1 MSNAQAIATVTAA
14 LSQLIQQEIQ
24 VDVAGAIVST
34 MRPDLAGNNSTEAKV
49 NVFLYQV
56 TTNASLRNIDLP
68 SRRSDGS
75 LSQKP
80 KAALDLH
87 YLLTFYGN
95 ESTLVPQ
102 LLLGSTVRTLHS
114 EPQLT
119 RMRITNVVNS
129 LSYLTGSTLADDPE
143 LVKFTPLPLSI
154 EELSKL
160 WSILLTTPYALSM
173 IYVATVV
180 LIESD
185 ASPAI
190 ARPVQT
196 PMLYVMPFRQPIIEQ
211 IISQKDIDQPGV
223 THPIVVGD
231 TLVLIGRQLQ
241 SDDPTITSQ
250 VQIGVTPVVT
260 TNAGINRLS
269 FVVPD
274 TLQAGIQGVQVVQK
288 LLLGNPAMQ
297 HNGFESNVVPF
308 VLRPVIK
315 SVSRTNVVDKGNGLF
330 SVEFT
335 VTLTTQV
342 GAMQRAVLVLNS
354 VPGTVPPVGWSFVSD
369 SHAATATDTLTFKSS
384 DVVGSYREVEVSAA
398 TYLVSVQ
405 IDGAQSVVDSTSPQI
420 TIP

>member
-1 MSNAQAIATVTAA
+1 MSNAQAIATVTAT

-24 VDVAGAIVST
+24 VDVPGAIVST
-34 MRPDLAGNNSTEAKV
+34 VRPDIAGNNSAEAKV

-95 ESTLVPQ
+95 EATLVPQ

-119 RMRITNVVNS
+119 RQRITGVVNS

-160 WSILLTTPYALSM
+160 WSVLLTTPYALSM
-173 IYVATVV
+173 IYIATVV

-211 IISQKDIDQPGV
+211 VISQKDIDQPGV
-223 THPIVVGD
+223 IHPIVVGD
-231 TLVLIGRQLQ
+231 TLVLVGRQLQ

-250 VQIGVTPVVT
+250 VQIGVTPVAT

-269 FVVPD
+269 FVVPN

-288 LLLGNPAMQ
+288 LLLGNPAVP
-297 HNGFESNVVPF
+297 HNGFESNVIPF
-308 VLRPVIK
+308 VLRPVVTN
-315 SVSRTNVVDKGNGLF
+315 VSKANVVDKGGGLF
-330 SVEFT
+330 SVKFT
-335 VTLTTQV
+335 VTLTPQV
-342 GAMQRAVLVLNS
+342 GTTQRAILVLNS
-354 VPGTVPPVGWSFVSD
+354 VPGTNPPVAWSFVSD
-369 SHAATATDTLTFKSS
+369 SHTAAVTDTLTFSS
-384 DVVGSYREVEVSAA
+384 SEVVVSAA
-398 TYLVSVQ
+398 TYLISVQ
-405 IDGAQSVVDSTSPQI
+405 IDGAQSVVDGTSPQI

>member
-1 MSNAQAIATVTAA
+1 MSNAQAIATVTAT
-14 LSQLIQQEIQ
+14 LSQLIQEEIQ
-24 VDVAGAIVST
+24 VDVPGAIVST
-34 MRPDLAGNNSTEAKV
+34 VRPDIAGNNSAEAKV
-49 NVFLYQV
+49 NIFLYQV
-56 TTNASLRNIDLP
+56 TTNASLRNLDLP

-87 YLLTFYGN
+87 YLLTFYGD
-95 ESTLVPQ
+95 ETTLKPQ

-119 RMRITNVVNS
+119 RLRITSVVNS

-160 WSILLTTPYALSM
+160 WSVLLTTPYALSM

-185 ASPAI
+185 ESPAI
-190 ARPVQT
+190 ARPVKT

-211 IISQKDIDQPGV
+211 VISQKDIDQPGV
-223 THPIVVGD
+223 IHPIVVGD
-231 TLVLIGRQLQ
+231 KLVLIGRQLQ
-241 SDDPTITSQ
+241 SDDPTITTQ
-250 VQIGVTPVVT
+250 VQIGVTPVTT
-260 TNAGINRLS
+260 TNAGTNRLS
-269 FVVPD
+269 FVVPN

-288 LLLGNPAMQ
+288 LLLGNPAVP

-308 VLRPVIK
+308 VLRPVVN
-315 SVSRTNVVDKGNGLF
+315 SVSKSNVVDKGGGLF
-330 SVEFT
+330 SVKFT
-335 VTLTTQV
+335 VTLTPQV
-342 GAMQRAVLVLNS
+342 GTTQRAVLVLNS
-354 VPGTVPPVGWSFVSD
+354 VPGTTPPVAWSFVSD
-369 SHAATATDTLTFKSS
+369 SHTAATDTLTFSS
-384 DVVGSYREVEVSAA
+384 SEVVVSAA

-405 IDGAQSVVDSTSPQI
+405 IDGAQSVVDSTSSQI

>member
-1 MSNAQAIATVTAA
+1 MSNAQAIATVTAT
-14 LSQLIQQEIQ
+14 LSQLLQQEIQ
-24 VDVAGAIVST
+24 VDVPGAIVST
-34 MRPDLAGNNSTEAKV
+34 VRPDIAGANSAESKV
-49 NVFLYQV
+49 NIFLYQV
-56 TTNASLRNIDLP
+56 TTNASLRNVDLP

-80 KAALDLH
+80 RAALDLH

-119 RMRITNVVNS
+119 RQRITGVVNS

-211 IISQKDIDQPGV
+211 VISQKDIDQPGV
-223 THPIVVGD
+223 MHPIVVGD
-231 TLVLIGRQLQ
+231 TLVLVGRQVQ
-241 SDDPTITSQ
+241 SDDPTITTQ
-250 VQIGVTPVVT
+250 VQIGGTPVPA
-260 TNAGINRLS
+260 TNAGTNRLS
-269 FVVPD
+269 VVVPN
-274 TLQAGIQGVQVVQK
+274 TLQAGIQGVQVVQQ
-288 LLLGNPAMQ
+288 LLLGNPAVP

-308 VLRPVIK
+308 VLRPVVN
-315 SVSRTNVVDKGNGLF
+315 SVSKANVVDKGGGLF
-330 SVEFT
+330 SVKFT
-335 VTLTTQV
+335 VTLTPQV
-342 GAMQRAVLVLNS
+342 GTMQRVVLVLNS
-354 VPGTVPPVGWSFVSD
+354 VPGTTPSVAWSFVSD
-369 SHAATATDTLTFKSS
+369 SHDAAVTDTLTFSSS
-384 DVVGSYREVEVSAA
+384 DVSGSYREVEVSAA

-405 IDGAQSVVDSTSPQI
+405 IDGAQSVVDASSPQI